1 MRTKKSKKNEK
12 LLVLIFKETD
22 FSKVYQKK
30 ISTSLIRY
38 TLYSLIIFFILSS
51 AAFYILFNL
60 YSERQQMLAY
70 GKENELLKL
79 KIAEYRNQ
87 IDKINERIV
96 YLDQLE
102 NKVRDLT
109 KVVAAE
115 SDTQLA
121 IGGKEV
127 DLSKDL
133 SAVSKRKEKQYFE
146 DLNETLALLSN
157 KLQEREN
164 SLSELV
170 DILEEQRLFY
180 LSTPSILPVN
190 GWISSKFGYRISP
203 FTGRRVF
210 HEGIDIASR
219 YGSDVRATANGLVI
233 FAGYK
238 PGYGNVVTIDHGFG
252 FVTRYGHNSKLLVKV
267 GDKVNKGDV
276 IAKVGNTGKS
286 TGPHCHYEVLVNGV
300 PVNPLKFV
308 AEIEEQK

>member
-1 MRTKKSKKNEK
+1 MKAKKPKKNEK
-12 LLVLIFKETD
+12 LSILIFKEND
-22 FSKVYQKK
+22 YSKVYKK
-30 ISTSLIRY
+30 KVNTSIIKY
-38 TLYSLIIFFILSS
+38 TLYSLAIFFIVSS
-51 AAFYILFNL
+51 ASFYFLFNL
-60 YSERQQMLAY
+60 YSEREQMLAY

-102 NKVRDLT
+102 NKVRDLS
-109 KVVAAE
+109 KVVAE

-146 DLNETLALLSN
+146 DLNETLASLST

-170 DILEEQRLFY
+170 DMLEEQRLFY

-210 HEGIDIASR
+210 HEGIDIASM
-219 YGSDVRATANGLVI
+219 YGSDVKATANGLVI

-238 PGYGNVVTIDHGFG
+238 PGYGNMVSIDHGFG

-267 GDKVNKGDV
+267 GDRVSKGDV
-276 IAKVGNTGKS
+276 IAKVGSSGKS

-308 AEIEEQK
+308 ADLEEQK

>member
-12 LLVLIFKETD
+12 LSVLIFKETD
-22 FSKVYQKK
+22 YSKVYQKK

-60 YSERQQMLAY
+60 YSERQQMLAH

-79 KIAEYRNQ
+79 KIAEYRNR
-87 IDKINERIV
+87 IDRIDERIV

-102 NKVRDLT
+102 SKVRDLL
-109 KVVAAE
+109 KVVAE

-180 LSTPSILPVN
+180 LSTPSILPVD

-203 FTGRRVF
+203 FTDRRVF
-210 HEGIDIASR
+210 HEGIDIASM
-219 YGSDVRATANGLVI
+219 YGSDVKATANGLVI

-238 PGYGNVVTIDHGFG
+238 PGYGNMVSIDHGFG
-252 FVTRYGHNSKLLVKV
+252 FVTRYGHNSKILVKV
-267 GDKVNKGDV
+267 GDRVSKGDV

>member
-12 LLVLIFKETD
+12 LSVLIFKETD
-22 FSKVYQKK
+22 YSKVYQKK

-60 YSERQQMLAY
+60 YSERRQMLAH

-87 IDKINERIV
+87 IDKINERLV

-102 NKVRDLT
+102 NKVRDLS
-109 KVVAAE
+109 KVVAE

-203 FTGRRVF
+203 FTDRRVF
-210 HEGIDIASR
+210 HEGIDIASM
-219 YGSDVRATANGLVI
+219 YGSDVKATANGLVI

-238 PGYGNVVTIDHGFG
+238 PGYGNMVSIDHGFG
-252 FVTRYGHNSKLLVKV
+252 FVTRYGHNSKILVKV
-267 GDKVNKGDV
+267 GDRVSKGDV

>member
-1 MRTKKSKKNEK
+1 MKAKQSKKNEK
-12 LLVLIFKETD
+12 LSILIFKEND
-22 FSKVYQKK
+22 YSKVYKK
-30 ISTSLIRY
+30 RVNTSTIKY
-38 TLYSLIIFFILSS
+38 TLYSLATFFIISS
-51 AAFYILFNL
+51 AAFYFLFNL
-60 YSERQQMLAY
+60 YSEREQMLAY

-87 IDKINERIV
+87 IDKINEKIV

-102 NKVRDLT
+102 NKVRDLS
-109 KVVAAE
+109 KVVAE
-115 SDTQLA
+115 SDTPFA

-146 DLNETLALLSN
+146 DLNETLASLST

-180 LSTPSILPVN
+180 LSTPSVLPVK

-203 FTGRRVF
+203 FTNRRVF
-210 HEGIDIASR
+210 HEGVDIASM
-219 YGSDVRATANGLVI
+219 YGSNVKATANGLVI

-238 PGYGNVVTIDHGFG
+238 PGYGNMVSIDHGFG

-267 GDKVNKGDV
+267 GDRVSKGDV
-276 IAKVGNTGKS
+276 IAKVGSSGKS
-286 TGPHCHYEVLVNGV
+286 TGPHCHYEVLINGV